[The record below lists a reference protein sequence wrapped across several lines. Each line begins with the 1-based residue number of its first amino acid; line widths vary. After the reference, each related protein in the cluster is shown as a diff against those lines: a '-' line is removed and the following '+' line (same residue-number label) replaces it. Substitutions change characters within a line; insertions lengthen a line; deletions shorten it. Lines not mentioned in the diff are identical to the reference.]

1 MVEANEQFSVV
12 GGAIFGFGISALKV
26 QLFRKPS
33 AVGRELAELKEK
45 LALLTGGTGGT
56 GGTAPSASTVDKRE
70 AVHLKKCLVD
80 VWCNVSYC
88 FCYTALWSWDVLSI
102 NHVACCGMLLKW
114 RSRFWNG
121 SISLHVGRFASSNCS
136 LRPFT
141 SEHRLGDMIAWN
153 LAGEFPHNLQHP
165 KNPNKSVDIR
175 GESSNQAS
183 KHQASRWRWSL
194 I

>member
-12 GGAIFGFGISALKV
+12 GGAIFSFGISALKV

-56 GGTAPSASTVDKRE
+56 GGTAPSASTLVDKRE

-88 FCYTALWSWDVLSI
+88 FCYTAL
-102 NHVACCGMLLKW
+102 
-114 RSRFWNG
+114 
-121 SISLHVGRFASSNCS
+121 CS
-136 LRPFT
+136 
-141 SEHRLGDMIAWN
+141 
-153 LAGEFPHNLQHP
+153 
-165 KNPNKSVDIR
+165 
-175 GESSNQAS
+175 
-183 KHQASRWRWSL
+183 
-194 I
+194 